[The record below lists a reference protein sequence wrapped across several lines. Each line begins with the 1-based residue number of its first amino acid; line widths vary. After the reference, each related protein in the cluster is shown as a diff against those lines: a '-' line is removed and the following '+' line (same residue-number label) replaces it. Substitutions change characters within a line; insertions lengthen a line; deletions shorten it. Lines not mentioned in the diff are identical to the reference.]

1 MIMLKRKSLL
11 SFCAKLKKGGLKS
24 NYFSLSIFLL
34 FFTSLINA
42 QNKQDT
48 NSKSIK
54 DTLDGKID
62 LSNYIINAHGV
73 IAIPYI
79 ITQPAL
85 GGIGLAVVPMLIT
98 PKKRPDGFQG
108 YIPPDITAG
117 FAMYTANDS
126 WAGGAI
132 RIGSIPKH
140 GIKYRAGLA
149 YADMNLSFYKEYEN
163 IGTKEL
169 EFNIVA
175 KPIYLEL
182 SKKIPKTNLY
192 LGLQYIFS
200 ENILKPNFQGEVPEF
215 ISEKELNSKIGL
227 FGTFLDFDTRNTIFT
242 PNKGARLNLLYS
254 LNDDLTGSDY
264 KYQDLYGYINYF
276 VPIKE
281 NWVSGFRFDFKQT
294 YGNTPFYLDPY
305 VDLKGIPALR
315 YQGKTVLVFDTEQ
328 RIDLNFRWSI
338 VACGGIGETIANN
351 ETLKTGTFV
360 YNYGTGF
367 RYFLAKSFGL
377 RTGIDIAKGPDSW
390 GYYLVFGH
398 SWNR

>member
-98 PKKRPDGFQG
+98 PKKRTDGFQG

-182 SKKIPKTNLY
+182 SKKIPKNKSVLGFTIY
-192 LGLQYIFS
+192 LF
-200 ENILKPNFQGEVPEF
+200 
-215 ISEKELNSKIGL
+215 
-227 FGTFLDFDTRNTIFT
+227 
-242 PNKGARLNLLYS
+242 
-254 LNDDLTGSDY
+254 
-264 KYQDLYGYINYF
+264 
-276 VPIKE
+276 
-281 NWVSGFRFDFKQT
+281 
-294 YGNTPFYLDPY
+294 
-305 VDLKGIPALR
+305 
-315 YQGKTVLVFDTEQ
+315 
-328 RIDLNFRWSI
+328 
-338 VACGGIGETIANN
+338 
-351 ETLKTGTFV
+351 
-360 YNYGTGF
+360 
-367 RYFLAKSFGL
+367 
-377 RTGIDIAKGPDSW
+377 
-390 GYYLVFGH
+390 
-398 SWNR
+398 